1 MHKYEV
7 TWLLNDGNKLMETFE
22 ADLYSVEQNGL
33 AVFLII
39 PKVTNLQFTANPAGE
54 GPPQRQAE
62 AVGTVGGYNMIKRV
76 S

>member
-7 TWLLNDGNKLMETFE
+7 TWLLNDGSHRTEEFE
-22 ADLYSVEQNGL
+22 AELYSVEQNGL
-33 AVFLII
+33 AVFLVLAT
-39 PKVTNLQFTANPAGE
+39 PEG

-62 AVGTVGGYNMIKRV
+62 AVGTVGGYNMIKRI